1 VRVSL
6 FAAFIKVK
14 NGNVSFSRHFDL
26 RTHASSNPLAEHPEF
41 VRTLQELNAK
51 GHSKLSFFWDGVIE
65 ERGEYGVR
73 RQRQRPLLDDEP
85 AIAVSPPDIGFYV
98 SP

>member
-1 VRVSL
+1 LHRD
-6 FAAFIKVK
+6 I
-14 NGNVSFSRHFDL
+14 SRCGHFDL
-26 RTHASSNPLAEHPEF
+26 SAHALGDSFAEHPEF
-41 VRTLQELNAK
+41 VGAFQKFKAK
-51 GHSKLSFFWDGVIE
+51 GHAKLPLLGYGVIQKC
-65 ERGEYGVR
+65 GEYGVR